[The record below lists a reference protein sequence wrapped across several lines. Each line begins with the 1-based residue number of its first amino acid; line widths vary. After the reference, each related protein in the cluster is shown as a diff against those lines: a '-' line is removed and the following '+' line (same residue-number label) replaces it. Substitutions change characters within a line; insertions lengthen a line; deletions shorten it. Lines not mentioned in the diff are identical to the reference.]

1 MTKRILDNYR
11 DLFDDETLDILVRDV
26 LMEHYEMFVKYGAD
40 ANIKEH
46 LLKAIRY
53 FSTVQEY
60 EEFLE
65 EFVDVTKER

>member
-26 LMEHYEMFVKYGAD
+26 LMEHYEVLVNYGTD
-40 ANIKEH
+40 DGVEEH
-46 LLKAIRY
+46 LLKAIQY
-53 FSTVQEY
+53 FSTEQEY

-65 EFVDVTKER
+65 EFE